1 MTENDSTS
9 LQSKASHGVAVQR
22 LVRRLERRDRRIAG
36 LERKIRRLEEALS
49 WRTIDLESLS
59 RNVRLEVQ
67 HALCNVRMIPVHDH
81 LTTGQIVEVK
91 TTPEESKLRRQIRQL
106 LKQRGHLSAEVIMDR
121 WAEEFSETNSQEDP
135 QA

>member
-59 RNVRLEVQ
+59 RNIRLEVQ
-67 HALCNVRMIPVHDH
+67 HALCNVRMIPVFGGTRDRV
-81 LTTGQIVEVK
+81 IAEVK
-91 TTPEESKLRRQIRQL
+91 TSP
-106 LKQRGHLSAEVIMDR
+106 
-121 WAEEFSETNSQEDP
+121 TNIP
-135 QA
+135 AHPPKVG